1 MGKKVL
7 IADDEVHIRRILEL
21 KIKGAGYEVRGCT
34 DGASAFE
41 VAKAFVPDLVVT
53 DFRMPGDMSGVDL
66 IRAIRQTTKIAET
79 PIILLTGSLA
89 VVQQLSGSLAD
100 VDGVTLMSKPFS
112 PRNLVKQIE
121 EILKERDATES
132 GDD

>member
-41 VAKAFVPDLVVT
+41 AAKAFVPDLVVT

-89 VVQQLSGSLAD
+89 VVQQLSGSLVD